1 MNIQE
6 LQTIKHYNLP
16 VKIIIINNGCYGI
29 IKQFQDAY
37 CESRYTATDG
47 HEDYTL
53 PDFEKVAKAYD
64 IEALTIYGK
73 DDIKEKLQY
82 VWDYEGPILCN
93 LLIDEEQKLIPKLE
107 FGNPLEDMSPYLTD
121 EQIKNNMIINMI
133 PRRDNTQGW
142 VTLKK

>member
-1 MNIQE
+1 MSSPQVLDRAASRSLFQE
-6 LQTIKHYNLP
+6 A
-16 VKIIIINNGCYGI
+16 GC
-29 IKQFQDAY
+29 
-37 CESRYTATDG
+37 
-47 HEDYTL
+47 
-53 PDFEKVAKAYD
+53 FER
-64 IEALTIYGK
+64 ILCN
-73 DDIKEKLQY
+73 IKEKLQY

-121 EQIKNNMIINMI
+121 KQIKNNMIINMI